1 METVNDRQAIEGWLQ
16 NAVAEEL
23 NQPVSAI
30 ALDVPLSEMGLDS
43 VAAVALTGDLEDWS
57 GLEVDPTLIF
67 DYPTIAALA
76 AYLTEANPEIRSEQ
90 NP

>member
-1 METVNDRQAIEGWLQ
+1 MANKSRLDIEHWLQ
-16 NAVAEEL
+16 QAVAEALEK
-23 NQPVSAI
+23 PTDTI

-67 DYPTIAALA
+67 DYPTIQALA
-76 AYLTEANPEIRSEQ
+76 EHLTPDT
-90 NP
+90 P

>member
-76 AYLTEANPEIRSEQ
+76 AHLTEANPEIRSEQ

>member
-1 METVNDRQAIEGWLQ
+1 MANKSRLEIEQWLQ
-16 NAVAEEL
+16 AAVAEAVEK
-23 NQPVSAI
+23 PAPTI

-67 DYPTIAALA
+67 DYPTIQALA
-76 AYLTEANPEIRSEQ
+76 EYLTSE
-90 NP
+90 PA